1 MCMYIYIW
9 KYTFICICTYIYK
22 PLCNSYEIHVFR
34 LCPFGYNSWTFYSAH
49 SQVTWSAKMLAQYVV
64 GQPKKNNVPV
74 HGLEF
79 PVLSPPQWCLISLV
93 QILDSTRPVAS
104 SIQWSYLKKKH
115 VLATSP
121 SFGSPS
127 FGYPLLYIWP
137 LGHSCP
143 DQIPLSTL
151 KNGHRSF
158 GLNWIFA
165 AQSLPSVK
173 NPNFWLMFIVIPTYS
188 KLTCLAWFCLKI
200 NYLHFSRQKINDL
213 SEITIMLRG
222 VPINMVIKFPKL
234 PTFPSQTAKNYHLFP
249 ITAAPHAASWA
260 AWRIVS
266 WPRSSVPPG
275 KVV

>member
-1 MCMYIYIW
+1 MKSMSLGFVHLG
-9 KYTFICICTYIYK
+9 TTVGLFIQRTPRSLDLQKCW
-22 PLCNSYEIHVFR
+22 PN
-34 LCPFGYNSWTFYSAH
+34 
-49 SQVTWSAKMLAQYVV
+49 M
-64 GQPKKNNVPV
+64 
-74 HGLEF
+74 
-79 PVLSPPQWCLISLV
+79 SLV
-93 QILDSTRPVAS
+93 SQKKTTSQYTAWNFLFFRTPNDVSLVWSKSLTLHVQWLPQS
-104 SIQWSYLKKKH
+104 SGHIWKKKH

>member
-1 MCMYIYIW
+1 MYI
-9 KYTFICICTYIYK
+9 YIYK

-64 GQPKKNNVPV
+64 GQPKKTTSQYTAWNFLFFRTPNDV
-74 HGLEF
+74 
-79 PVLSPPQWCLISLV
+79 SLV
-93 QILDSTRPVAS
+93 WSKSLTLHVQWLPQS
-104 SIQWSYLKKKH
+104 SGHIWKKKH